1 MNVHSRILAMPRSVI
16 SRTHLAQYLLTLH
29 EKYALFRDHTKT
41 QELAEIWQKTFLE
54 KDLSLHTKQ
63 RQILCNSLRIDH
75 YIHENVVLG
84 KNIVPQL
91 FPLIESSIII
101 TDRTVYPLFQKYYNT
116 ALREAI
122 VYTIDT
128 ITGDALREIID
139 NVMKSHAQFVV
150 GIGGGRVM
158 DILKFIQMKII
169 QMENGKFFLAFPT
182 SLATHVY
189 ASPKIHVLPAIAE
202 LGYQSTIDG
211 PVPDLVVL
219 DTLFLER
226 LQQTNPRLIR
236 AGLGDIMA
244 YITAVEDWK
253 LAEMNGKDAI
263 NNVVVEMCSD
273 TIKRLHKIN
282 VQLPLSQWIQEYS
295 FIQVLLCNITDWVGS
310 PPASGSEHLFAKEAE
325 EGTHPPP
332 LHGEL
337 VALGTLIMTK
347 VQGGDCQRVHNLM
360 KTFQLPTSL
369 SEIGLTVEQAVSA
382 MQRCRS
388 YGRKK
393 ERFTIAEIVDF
404 NKEYSQQIIEGLI
417 ENGLIHE

>member
-1 MNVHSRILAMPRSVI
+1 MI
-16 SRTHLAQYLLTLH
+16 
-29 EKYALFRDHTKT
+29 
-41 QELAEIWQKTFLE
+41 
-54 KDLSLHTKQ
+54 
-63 RQILCNSLRIDH
+63 
-75 YIHENVVLG
+75 
-84 KNIVPQL
+84 
-91 FPLIESSIII
+91 IESSIII

-325 EGTHPPP
+325 EGIHPPP